1 MNDIEFYRENRNA
14 HPALMSAEDKKRVSL
29 FIDKSLSQGES
40 IELLKDL
47 PAGVYSGRKFIEAL
61 DLFHGSG
68 WFGESFCMVSGGR
81 GRVRVY
87 NEKYHES
94 IPDFARRSKF
104 APEWAKK
111 GE

>member
-1 MNDIEFYRENRNA
+1 MNDIQFYRENRNA
-14 HPALMSAEDKKRVSL
+14 HPALMSAEDKKRMGN
-29 FIDKSLSQGES
+29 FIDKELGSRES

-61 DLFHGSG
+61 DLFHGGG
-68 WFGESFCMVSGGR
+68 WFGNSFCMISGGR
-81 GRVRVY
+81 GIIRVY
-87 NEKYHES
+87 DEKYHES
-94 IPDFARRSKF
+94 IPAFARRSKF